1 MAKTTGQESAYLVRI
16 VGVHDA
22 SQTKVSDLQDQ
33 VLCVDKQVG
42 WLKVSVQHVSG
53 MDVLKAPEELVHEE
67 PGVALGQQAPLQQLT
82 QVSLHVLLYNVDRV
96 DLGQGH
102 HIFRQPVTVGAQ
114 RLKHLVTR
122 RESRSKPGQTV
133 LF

>member
-1 MAKTTGQESAYLVRI
+1 MPFYTFGIGIPTLKYKRWLKTTGQESAYLVRV

-42 WLKVSVQHVSG
+42 RLKVSVQHVSG

-67 PGVALGQQAPLQQLT
+67 SGMALRQQTPLQQLT

-96 DLGQGH
+96 DLSQGH
-102 HIFRQPVTVGAQ
+102 HIFC
-114 RLKHLVTR
+114 
-122 RESRSKPGQTV
+122 
-133 LF
+133 